1 MTLLNL
7 SLVSAALLVALVF
20 RPWRQLAGGA
30 LLSPLLA
37 ALVITP
43 WLWALPWLHHMPI
56 QLQLSGACLVL
67 LALGWPLAMLVF
79 GVVALAT
86 GWIAPVTP
94 AEQLD
99 MALWL
104 GVVPATLALSLGW
117 VLRRALPH
125 NLFVYILGRAFLG
138 TAACLFA
145 TGDAVPARNRARHRR
160 AGPVDGPR
168 IERRRRARTG
178 PGRALADGLGRRHHD
193 RHGHRR
199 VRGLSPAVAGNLVG
213 PSVSARAQVKR
224 RTASLRCINIGL
236 VASMDTCLSIH
247 ANTKSW
253 TMKLWQDLF
262 GTDYGRMSI
271 AGIAFMIGMAIWF
284 VRFFIRK
291 ASETPQ
297 AED

>member
-104 GVVPATLALSLGW
+104 GVVPATLALGLGW

-145 TGDAVPARNRARHRR
+145 TG
-160 AGPVDGPR
+160 
-168 IERRRRARTG
+168 
-178 PGRALADGLGRRHHD
+178 ALAQWT
-193 RHGHRR
+193 GHALN
-199 VRGLSPAVAGNLVG
+199 VAVEPELA
-213 PSVSARAQVKR
+213 
-224 RTASLRCINIGL
+224 L
-236 VASMDTCLSIH
+236 VARRLMAWGDTIMTGMVTAVCVAFRPQWLATWSDRLYLH
-247 ANTKSW
+247 APK
-253 TMKLWQDLF
+253 
-262 GTDYGRMSI
+262 
-271 AGIAFMIGMAIWF
+271 
-284 VRFFIRK
+284 
-291 ASETPQ
+291 
-297 AED
+297 